1 MLDKCNVNFL
11 PSSNHSHHHFC
22 ISLQF
27 WNKRLFHSSLLQ
39 LQFHE
44 IRNTRISASRS
55 LQQSR
60 VQKATRNWIETF
72 EAQAHYQ
79 ILFEKI
85 WQMLE
90 SVSSLLTLITDSD
103 AWFYNNTYL
112 YFLQLTFD
120 KSRGHYSKNQW
131 QLQYSNL
138 HSLPSSS
145 PLHWNG
151 ANTDTSHDHRLL
163 LLFCWFLRY
172 FSMNILGWRHGFHMQ
187 ILYPWFRTKVHYMV
201 GKNPQKKWI
210 ILFRT
215 FHKCLI
221 TCVKPTLL

>member
-11 PSSNHSHHHFC
+11 PSSNHNHHHFC
-22 ISLQF
+22 ISVLF
-27 WNKRLFHSSLLQ
+27 WNKRPFHNSLLQ

-79 ILFEKI
+79 SLFEKNMANVTLNS
-85 WQMLE
+85 Q
-90 SVSSLLTLITDSD
+90 SLNVTDLYV
-103 AWFYNNTYL
+103 WFYNNTDL
-112 YFLQLTFD
+112 YFLQPTFD

-187 ILYPWFRTKVHYMV
+187 ILYP
-201 GKNPQKKWI
+201 
-210 ILFRT
+210 
-215 FHKCLI
+215 
-221 TCVKPTLL
+221 